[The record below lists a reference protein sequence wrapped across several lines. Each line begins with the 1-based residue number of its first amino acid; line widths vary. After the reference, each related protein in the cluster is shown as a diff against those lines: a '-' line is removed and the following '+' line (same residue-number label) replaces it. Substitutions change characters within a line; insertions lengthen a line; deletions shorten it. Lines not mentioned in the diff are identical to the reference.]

1 MTKTLRALSIG
12 IALAVSSAATLA
24 DDLHQIYQKALEKDP
39 ALRQAI
45 ASRDAAMEAT
55 GVSMAALLPQIAL
68 SAEFYSQSSNRDA
81 REVDNQNAT
90 LSLSQSIYDRSNWV
104 NLDRSDKVASQAE
117 TSYQAALQDLMLRVS
132 TAYFDVL
139 SAGDQL
145 EFVQATKKAIA
156 RQLEQTKQRFA
167 VGLTAI
173 TDVHEAQAEYD
184 QSVADEIVALNDLEN
199 SYEGLREI
207 TGMYHK
213 DLNVLNTK
221 RFSPVQPEPKQSADW
236 QNLATNQNLNLIISQ
251 LGVDIAMQDIEL
263 AQSGHWPTFSLFAQL
278 NTSDN
283 DYDDPSVAASAS
295 YSHYTDNVIGIQMD
309 LPIYSGG
316 ATSASTRVARANYV
330 EASEQLNETYRGV
343 MRGVINAYNN
353 VKASISAVKA
363 FEQTVISRESSLQAT
378 EAGFEVGT
386 RTIVD
391 VLDSTRNLFDAKSQ
405 LSSARYNYI
414 LSVLQL
420 KFAAGNLSEQDIV
433 LINNGLTRPS

>member
-1 MTKTLRALSIG
+1 MTKTLRAVSMG
-12 IALAVSSAATLA
+12 IALAVCSSPSFA
-24 DDLHQIYQKALEKDP
+24 DDLHQIYQKALEKD
-39 ALRQAI
+39 AVLQQAI
-45 ASRDAAMEAT
+45 AQRDSAMEAIS
-55 GVSMAALLPQIAL
+55 VSRAPLLPQINLTAD
-68 SAEFYSQSSNRDA
+68 YSTIGSNRDA
-81 REVDNQNAT
+81 RELDRGTAT
-90 LSLSQSIYDRSNWV
+90 LSLNQSIYDRSNWV
-104 NLDRSDKVASQAE
+104 GLDRAEKVASQAN
-117 TSYQAALQDLMLRVS
+117 TNYQAALQDLMVRVS
-132 TAYFDVL
+132 EAYFDVL
-139 SAGDQL
+139 SARDQL

-184 QSVADEIVALNDLEN
+184 QSVADEIVALNQLEN

-213 DLNVLNTK
+213 DLNVLNTE
-221 RFSPVQPEPKQSADW
+221 RFSPVQPDPKQSSDW
-236 QNLATNQNLNLIISQ
+236 QKMANDKNLNLIISQ

-278 NTSDN
+278 NAADN
-283 DYDDPSVAASAS
+283 DYDLDAIGKSS
-295 YSHYTDNVIGIQMD
+295 YTDNVIGVQMN

-316 ATSASTRVARANYV
+316 GTTAQTRVARANYV
-330 EASEQLNETYRGV
+330 EASQVLNETYRAV

-353 VKASISAVKA
+353 VKASISAVRA

-391 VLDSTRNLFDAKSQ
+391 VLDSTRNLFDAKSR
-405 LSSARYNYI
+405 LSDARYNYI
-414 LSVLQL
+414 LSVVQL
-420 KFAAGNLSEQDIV
+420 KFAAGNLSEQDII
-433 LINNGLTRPS
+433 LINNGLTRPTS